1 MKNPIK
7 AIENEK
13 CCKKQDWEQMS
24 MDFGGETDN
33 RIYIMYKC
41 THHRNVTNIRRKKAH
56 VWKYIMCTVF
66 VQKG

>member
-1 MKNPIK
+1 MIK
-7 AIENEK
+7 TIKEIENEK

-41 THHRNVTNIRRKKAH
+41 TQCWAKTMDIFIRAET
-56 VWKYIMCTVF
+56 I
-66 VQKG
+66 KGWEL

>member
-1 MKNPIK
+1 VKNPIK

-41 THHRNVTNIRRKKAH
+41 TQCGAKTMDIFIRAET
-56 VWKYIMCTVF
+56 I
-66 VQKG
+66 KGWEV